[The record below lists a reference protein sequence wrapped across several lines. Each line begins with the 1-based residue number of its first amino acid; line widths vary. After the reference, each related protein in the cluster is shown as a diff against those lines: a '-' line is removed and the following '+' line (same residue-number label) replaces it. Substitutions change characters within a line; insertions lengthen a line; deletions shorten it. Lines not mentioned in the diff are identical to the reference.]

1 MDLLVF
7 KWKILVFILFNLDQR
22 TYTNHV
28 ATYRDHVASWLGV
41 QLNVRTVLIKKLKV
55 LEKMY

>member
-7 KWKILVFILFNLDQR
+7 KWKVLVFILFNLDQR
-22 TYTNHV
+22 IYTNHV
-28 ATYRDHVASWLGV
+28 ATYLDRVASWLGV
-41 QLNVRTVLIKKLKV
+41 QLNVRTVLIKKLKL